1 MADTQLAKREE
12 QAPARRSEQAVE
24 QIHDPETDATYV
36 PDVDI
41 SEDSERFLLAADM
54 PGVDQSSV
62 DVTVENG
69 VLTIEGQA
77 RTDVPQGYELV
88 GQEYGVGKYR
98 RDFTLSD
105 AVSAEGIKA
114 RVQHGVLEVTIP
126 KREETK
132 TRKINIE
139 S

>member
-1 MADTQLAKREE
+1 MADTQVTKRDE
-12 QAPARRSEQAVE
+12 QTPATRSEQAVDRTR
-24 QIHDPETDATYV
+24 DPETDATYV

-41 SEDSERFLLAADM
+41 CEDSERVLLVADM

-69 VLTIEGQA
+69 VLTIEGRA
-77 RTDVPQGYELV
+77 RVEGPQGYELV

-98 RDFTLSD
+98 RDFTLSE

-114 RVQHGVLEVTIP
+114 QMQKGVLEVTIP
-126 KREETK
+126 KREEVK
-132 TRKINIE
+132 TRKIKIE
-139 S
+139 T